1 METVRDE
8 EMKANKTLIAL
19 ALAIA
24 GLSACSSS
32 ASKPIYNVGYHW
44 DYDAHRYEVRIP
56 NEDRTAYDVR
66 YVEPGN
72 YPFILVDEYKHTTYM
87 MGGTVYRV
95 EIVSEYIM
103 SSGTLYA
110 YDLKRP

>member
-1 METVRDE
+1 MDGIKR
-8 EMKANKTLIAL
+8 MAAAL
-19 ALAIA
+19 ALCLILA
-24 GLSACSSS
+24 GCSS

-44 DYDAHRYEVRIP
+44 DYDSHRYEVRIP

-66 YVEPGN
+66 YVEPEN
-72 YPFILVDEYKHTTYM
+72 YHFILVDEYKHTTYM